1 METGLYESAGKL
13 FKPGAVETTTITV
26 TGSKKQVIGD
36 TVTLTATVGTLYD
49 TTAATNGTV
58 TFEITNTT
66 TGNVTRYTVN
76 KTSGE
81 NAVTY
86 EWIPSEAGVYSI
98 VAIYSGNSQ
107 TETSRSSAFIYYAKA
122 AEELYEIEVK
132 DCIYGDLVSP
142 SLKKVTINGS
152 TGSASAENGK
162 SVSYAAYKDGSSDAE
177 SWTSGTTLV
186 PGTYRITATEN
197 DKVIASKYIT
207 VAKKAI
213 TVTAPTTLDGKIGF
227 DSFVNNDDY
236 AGLFK
241 TEGMPGDN
249 AAAGVYNVSV
259 VYNED
264 ASDFTAK
271 PAKFLSKYAPVL
283 RNSMVLVQAGT
294 YTVTYSHGN
303 NGELFGYQ
311 GGNSV
316 TFERG
321 ASIAAGSR
329 VLFSAK
335 PAENYQVSKWTVKS
349 GEQELTEGTDYTLS
363 NGKKTLAIAALH
375 NNLNV

>member
-1 METGLYESAGKL
+1 ML
-13 FKPGAVETTTITV
+13 F
-26 TGSKKQVIGD
+26 
-36 TVTLTATVGTLYD
+36 
-49 TTAATNGTV
+49 
-58 TFEITNTT
+58 
-66 TGNVTRYTVN
+66 
-76 KTSGE
+76 
-81 NAVTY
+81 
-86 EWIPSEAGVYSI
+86 
-98 VAIYSGNSQ
+98 
-107 TETSRSSAFIYYAKA
+107 RS
-122 AEELYEIEVK
+122 
-132 DCIYGDLVSP
+132 
-142 SLKKVTINGS
+142 
-152 TGSASAENGK
+152 GSASAENGK

-207 VAKKAI
+207 VAKKAM
-213 TVTAPTTLDGKIGF
+213 TVTAPNQKNGLITFTDKDGKSGF
-227 DSFVNNDDY
+227 VAGDDY
-236 AGLFK
+236 TTLFK

-264 ASDFTAK
+264 AMAK
-271 PAKFLSKYAPVL
+271 QAEFLSKYAPVL

-316 TFERG
+316 TFESG

-363 NGKKTLAIAALH
+363 NGKKTLTIAALH
-375 NNLNV
+375 NNLNVQVEFSNQFYTVSAQGGENGSVTATVGGLVTSGFVLSGTEVTFTVAPKYGYVVKQWTVTRGDSTANQKNADGSDLDRKSVV